1 MPAPISFGS
10 FLSIGEISSGVM
22 RVTSRRHLP
31 AYVRPAT
38 RTSSPTG
45 TVPPLPAA
53 VLAGAAGNLLT
64 PVGLFDHRRTA
75 SVRRLQAAVHQSAG
89 TRGPAFQKR
98 KNMGLIITLIV
109 GGIIGWLASI
119 VMRTDAQQGII
130 LNVVVGI
137 VGAFLGSFL
146 GSFFG
151 YGASLSTF
159 DPVGLLWAFI
169 GAVVLLG
176 IINLIRRGS
185 VR

>member
-1 MPAPISFGS
+1 
-10 FLSIGEISSGVM
+10 
-22 RVTSRRHLP
+22 
-31 AYVRPAT
+31 
-38 RTSSPTG
+38 
-45 TVPPLPAA
+45 
-53 VLAGAAGNLLT
+53 
-64 PVGLFDHRRTA
+64 
-75 SVRRLQAAVHQSAG
+75 
-89 TRGPAFQKR
+89 
-98 KNMGLIITLIV
+98 MGLILWLVI
-109 GGIIGWLASI
+109 GGVIGWLASI